1 MWRILSYVHLPSVD
15 LLWQRTLERRRD
27 RSVHSQRCRTRLA
40 LNHTVQ
46 ISVAGGHWASGGQGT
61 FRPLPEDPGSPQSQ
75 GIVTRDRAPGSRDVQ
90 AGSGGSG
97 APSPSPSGPP
107 RGPAEPLAP
116 EPRPSRGAQDAGPRR
131 AGAGSPA
138 PASSAAGPAPAAL
151 AAPRPRREFA
161 PRPPTCA
168 CGASPAPR
176 CGRAGHCRAGG
187 VGPRLGVA
195 ATRRLRPRRSP
206 GAEPNVTV
214 PVSSCCGI
222 YAIDHKKFLIYTN
235 FFSSTKLQ
243 EQKKSLVAKNELCT
257 LSQSVAVTY
266 SLFQEKK
273 MSLRSVAE
281 NRVLP
286 ISAVGMHLS
295 QAVKAGYPLDTERA
309 GLTAEV
315 QKIIAD
321 VIRNPP
327 INSGRGPV
335 DSNGAKR
342 IWAVQ
347 SLSDPLNFEAK
358 INFPGF

>member
-1 MWRILSYVHLPSVD
+1 MWEIQNCLQPEISLLGCKLTLLHKYWSPD
-15 LLWQRTLERRRD
+15 LFWNRQRTLELRRD

-176 CGRAGHCRAGG
+176 CGRAGHGRAGG

-206 GAEPNVTV
+206 G
-214 PVSSCCGI
+214 
-222 YAIDHKKFLIYTN
+222 
-235 FFSSTKLQ
+235 
-243 EQKKSLVAKNELCT
+243 KSPRPAPL
-257 LSQSVAVTY
+257 
-266 SLFQEKK
+266 
-273 MSLRSVAE
+273 
-281 NRVLP
+281 LP
-286 ISAVGMHLS
+286 GASG
-295 QAVKAGYPLDTERA
+295 RA
-309 GLTAEV
+309 G
-315 QKIIAD
+315 
-321 VIRNPP
+321 IR
-327 INSGRGPV
+327 GAGEERRARGPH
-335 DSNGAKR
+335 ATPPR
-342 IWAVQ
+342 W
-347 SLSDPLNFEAK
+347 P
-358 INFPGF
+358 PHWHPH